1 MEFLWRRMVQ
11 LYPECANGRC
21 LDVSGANRSSGAILQ
36 LYEQNGTNAQWFY
49 FASIGNRY
57 YAIVS
62 KCSGKVLDVNGAS
75 NKSGSNVQQ
84 WDIKFGDTQIWK
96 VDPTGDGYY
105 YIKPANNESLAL
117 DVSGAADENCAN
129 VQVYTHSRG
138 NSAQMWGGWNNNT
151 SVTYSAITGITETY
165 KSKAATY
172 YINPFGDSEV
182 TIWAA
187 DCPLLGYGHY
197 EKERNSRF
205 SVRIVSD
212 SGDVISDRIVAGKRN
227 KFSVKSKYGK
237 FRVEVTRYT
246 EWADDFMWNSNYGN
260 YCQISL
266 KNAAMC

>member
-1 MEFLWRRMVQ
+1 MKTVQ
-11 LYPECANGRC
+11 TSRYTLTAGETVHRC
-21 LDVSGANRSSGAILQ
+21 
-36 LYEQNGTNAQWFY
+36 
-49 FASIGNRY
+49 
-57 YAIVS
+57 
-62 KCSGKVLDVNGAS
+62 
-75 NKSGSNVQQ
+75 
-84 WDIKFGDTQIWK
+84 
-96 VDPTGDGYY
+96 
-105 YIKPANNESLAL
+105 
-117 DVSGAADENCAN
+117 
-129 VQVYTHSRG
+129 
-138 NSAQMWGGWNNNT
+138 GGWNNNT

-165 KSKAATY
+165 KSDAATY